1 MGVIMSSGTATI
13 DHDKLFIGGEWVA
26 PSSDAKIEV
35 ISSSTEER
43 IGSVPE
49 AAEADV
55 DAAVDA
61 ARRAFD
67 DPSGWAHWE
76 PAARADA
83 LEKLA
88 DLLEARGEEV
98 AQAVSAQNGMP
109 ISLSRMVEATFPPM
123 LLRYYA
129 GLVRATPTTELRD
142 GLLGGTISV
151 EKSPIGVVG
160 AIVPWNYPETLLA
173 FKLAPGLAAGCCFV
187 IKPSPETVLG
197 SFILSECA
205 TEAGIPA
212 GVINFVPAGREIG
225 AYLVAHPRI
234 DKVAFTG
241 STGAGRAIAEVCG
254 RLLRPVT
261 LELGGKSAAIVL
273 DDAELATAAE
283 ALVMATLLNNGQT
296 CVLSTRILA
305 PRSRYDEVV
314 GTFGAIAGA
323 LKVGPAL
330 EETTQIGPMASKT
343 HRERVL
349 GYIEKGKA
357 DGGRVV
363 AGGGAPSDLEK
374 GWFVSPTIF
383 ADVEPSHTIA
393 REEIFGPVLAV
404 MPYDSLDEAIG
415 IANSLPYGLAGTV
428 WGADPDQAL
437 AVARRVQTGAI
448 GINHFMLD
456 PAGPFGGIKDSG
468 LGKELGPEGL
478 AAYQRVQTVYVTPP
492 TLI

>member
-1 MGVIMSSGTATI
+1 MSSGTQI
-13 DHDKLFIGGEWVA
+13 DHDKLFIGGEWVV
-26 PSSDAKIEV
+26 PSSDARIEV

-67 DPSGWAHWE
+67 DPSGWATWE
-76 PAARADA
+76 PSARADA
-83 LEKLA
+83 IERLA
-88 DLLEARGEEV
+88 DILEGRGEDI
-98 AQAVSAQNGMP
+98 AQRVSAQNGMP
-109 ISLSRMVEATFPPM
+109 ISLSRQIEAAFPPM

-129 GLVRATPTTELRD
+129 GLVRATPMTELRD
-142 GLLGGTISV
+142 GLLGGQISV
-151 EKSPIGVVG
+151 GRSPIGVVG

-197 SFILSECA
+197 SFVLSECVA
-205 TEAGIPA
+205 EAGIPG
-212 GVINFVPAGREIG
+212 GVVNFVPGGREIG
-225 AYLVAHPRI
+225 AYLVQHPRV

-241 STGAGRAIAEVCG
+241 STAAGRSIAEVCG

-261 LELGGKSAAIVL
+261 LELGGKSAAIFL
-273 DDAELATAAE
+273 DDAELANAAE

-305 PRSRYDEVV
+305 PRTRYDEIV
-314 GTFGAIAGA
+314 GTFGAIADA

-330 EETTQIGPMASKT
+330 DETTQIGPMASKA

-349 GYIEKGKA
+349 GYIEQGRA
-357 DGGRVV
+357 DGARVV
-363 AGGGAPSDLEK
+363 AGGGAPPDLDR
-374 GWFVSPTIF
+374 GWFVAPTIF
-383 ADVEPSHTIA
+383 ADVDPGHTIA

-404 MPYDSLDEAIG
+404 IPYDTVDEAVA
-415 IANSLPYGLAGTV
+415 IANDSPYGLAGTV
-428 WGADPDQAL
+428 WSGDPDHAL
-437 AVARRVQTGAI
+437 SVARRVQTGAI

-478 AAYQRVQTVYVTPP
+478 VAYQRIQTVYVTPP

>member
-1 MGVIMSSGTATI
+1 MSSGTLT
-13 DHDKLFIGGEWVA
+13 DHDKLFIGGEWVV
-26 PSSDAKIEV
+26 PSSNARIEV

-43 IGSVPE
+43 IGSVPA

-67 DPSGWAHWE
+67 DPSGWATWD
-76 PAARADA
+76 PSARADA
-83 LEKLA
+83 IERLA
-88 DLLEARGEEV
+88 DILERHGEDI
-98 AQAVSAQNGMP
+98 AQRVSAQNGMP
-109 ISLSRMVEATFPPM
+109 ISLSRQIEAVFPPM

-129 GLVRATPTTELRD
+129 GLVRATPTAELRD
-142 GLLGGTISV
+142 GLLGGQISI
-151 EKSPIGVVG
+151 ERSPIGVVG

-197 SFILSECA
+197 SFVLSECIA
-205 TEAGIPA
+205 EAGIPA
-212 GVINFVPAGREIG
+212 GVVNFVPGGREIG
-225 AYLVAHPRI
+225 AYLVQHPRI

-241 STGAGRAIAEVCG
+241 STAAGRSIAEVCG

-261 LELGGKSAAIVL
+261 LELGGKSAAIFL
-273 DDAELATAAE
+273 DDAELANAAE

-305 PRSRYDEVV
+305 PRTRYDEIV
-314 GTFGAIAGA
+314 GTFGAIASA

-330 EETTQIGPMASKT
+330 DETTEVGPMASKT

-349 GYIEKGKA
+349 GYIEQGKA
-357 DGGRVV
+357 DGARVV
-363 AGGGAPSDLEK
+363 AGGGAPADLDR

-383 ADVEPSHTIA
+383 ADVAPDHTIA

-404 MPYDSLDEAIG
+404 IPYDTVDEAVA
-415 IANSLPYGLAGTV
+415 IANDSPYGLAGTV
-428 WGADPDQAL
+428 WSGDPDHAL
-437 AVARRVQTGAI
+437 SVARRVQTGAI

-478 AAYQRVQTVYVTPP
+478 VAYQRLQTVYVTPP

>member
-1 MGVIMSSGTATI
+1 MSTGTTI
-13 DHDKLFIGGEWVA
+13 DHDKLFIGGEWVV
-26 PSSDAKIEV
+26 PSSDARIEV

-67 DPSGWAHWE
+67 DPSGWATWE
-76 PAARADA
+76 PSARADA
-83 LEKLA
+83 IERLANILEG
-88 DLLEARGEEV
+88 RGEEI
-98 AQAVSAQNGMP
+98 AQRVSAQNGMP
-109 ISLSRMVEATFPPM
+109 ISLSRQVEAVFPPM

-129 GLVRATPTTELRD
+129 GLVRATPMIELRD
-142 GLLGGTISV
+142 GLLGGQISV
-151 EKSPIGVVG
+151 ERSPLGVVG

-197 SFILSECA
+197 SFVLSECIA
-205 TEAGIPA
+205 EAGIPV
-212 GVINFVPAGREIG
+212 GVVNFVPGGREIG
-225 AYLVAHPRI
+225 AYLVQHPRI

-241 STGAGRAIAEVCG
+241 STPAGRAIAEVCG

-261 LELGGKSAAIVL
+261 LELGGKSAAIFL
-273 DDAELATAAE
+273 DDAELANAAE

-305 PRSRYDEVV
+305 PRTRYDEIV
-314 GTFGAIAGA
+314 GTFGAIAGG

-349 GYIEKGKA
+349 GYIEQGKA
-357 DGGRVV
+357 DGARVV
-363 AGGGAPSDLEK
+363 VGGGAPADLDR

-383 ADVEPSHTIA
+383 ADVDPGHTIA

-404 MPYDSLDEAIG
+404 IPYDTVDEAVA
-415 IANSLPYGLAGTV
+415 IANDSPYGLAGTV
-428 WGADPDQAL
+428 WSGDPDHAL
-437 AVARRVQTGAI
+437 SVARRVQTGAI

-456 PAGPFGGIKDSG
+456 PAAPFGGVKDSG

-478 AAYQRVQTVYVTPP
+478 VAYQRIQTVYLTPP

>member
-1 MGVIMSSGTATI
+1 MSSGTLI
-13 DHDKLFIGGEWVA
+13 DRDKLFIGGEWVV
-26 PSSDAKIEV
+26 PSSDARIEV

-49 AAEADV
+49 AREADV
-55 DAAVDA
+55 DAAVNA

-67 DPSGWAHWE
+67 DPSGWATWE
-76 PAARADA
+76 PPARADA
-83 LEKLA
+83 IERLA
-88 DLLEARGEEV
+88 DILEGRGEDI
-98 AQAVSAQNGMP
+98 ARRVSAQNGMP
-109 ISLSRMVEATFPPM
+109 ISLSRQIEAVFPPM

-129 GLVRATPTTELRD
+129 GLVRATPMTELRD
-142 GLLGGTISV
+142 GLLGGQISV
-151 EKSPIGVVG
+151 ERSPIGVVG

-197 SFILSECA
+197 SFVLSECVA
-205 TEAGIPA
+205 EAGIPG
-212 GVINFVPAGREIG
+212 GVVNFVPGGREIG
-225 AYLVAHPRI
+225 AYLVQHPRV

-241 STGAGRAIAEVCG
+241 STAAGRSIAEVCG

-261 LELGGKSAAIVL
+261 LELGGKSAAIFL
-273 DDAELATAAE
+273 DDAELANAAE

-305 PRSRYDEVV
+305 PRTRYDEIV
-314 GTFGAIAGA
+314 GTFGAIADG

-330 EETTQIGPMASKT
+330 DEATQIGPMASKA

-349 GYIEKGKA
+349 GYIEQGRA
-357 DGGRVV
+357 DGARVV
-363 AGGGAPSDLEK
+363 AGGGAPADLDR
-374 GWFVSPTIF
+374 GWFVAPTIF
-383 ADVEPSHTIA
+383 ADVDPGHTIA

-404 MPYDSLDEAIG
+404 IPYDTVDEAVA
-415 IANSLPYGLAGTV
+415 IANDSPYGLAGTV
-428 WGADPDQAL
+428 WSGDPDHAL
-437 AVARRVQTGAI
+437 SVARRVQTGAI

-478 AAYQRVQTVYVTPP
+478 VAYQRIQTVYVTPP
-492 TLI
+492 TLV